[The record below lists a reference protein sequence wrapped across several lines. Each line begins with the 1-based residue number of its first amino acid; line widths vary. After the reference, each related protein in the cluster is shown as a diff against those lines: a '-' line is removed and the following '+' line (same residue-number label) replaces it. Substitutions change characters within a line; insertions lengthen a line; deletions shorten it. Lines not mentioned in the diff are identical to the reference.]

1 MTSNNNGNGNN
12 GNGNSNS
19 GNGNSSGNSTGN
31 GNATNAETNNSQN
44 QSGILFPIAS
54 ETSDTE
60 SYLIG
65 LIKTSGKEK
74 NYELIE
80 YINDVNREYAEVLVE
95 QNINGALDT
104 AYVYGAAIGT
114 GSDRL
119 SLDRFDGSTGYYL
132 YDPRGSVTGL
142 TNEEGQIYQSYRYS
156 VFGEI
161 TFGSPQ
167 YENEYTYNGESY
179 NPNIKSQYLRARYYC
194 VVTADFL
201 TEDSYLGRIT
211 EPLTLNRYNYCVGNP
226 LNYVDPSGNV
236 AVKSLWDIL
245 FGGSDG
251 DEPIEIKGYPIP
263 STPTPSPTST
273 PKPRPTQV
281 PLSLPEG
288 VESYEQGI
296 LPQGGISYIFEALK
310 RQFSDGYLN
319 QQVENAQ
326 EIKKIY
332 DCEIVDFSYNIIDD
346 NFHMSREG
354 VIALMYWETVNT
366 YSLEKG
372 YLEFTKRSDTDSGT
386 FTIREITDWEELKI
400 IIQQANEGGEKVYL
414 SGVKPHE
421 VGDHSTTSGFGDYLV
436 ESDMSYYESK
446 GYIMKKL
453 DIKVNGKIKSF
464 VYFDASEEDDG
475 EINDVGYIP
484 INIVVEKYLDD
495 IRGMEDSMRKNLRKE
510 LGNEAVLYYT
520 QREYDALMI
529 ARYNTGSL
537 GAEGQDLIISNTRN
551 PEDWKRVFINAGIST
566 NRTDWMV
573 NTIMFGGGEYIESG
587 KYVTPLYGVHVEG
600 ITNEW

>member
-1 MTSNNNGNGNN
+1 MTSVNNGNGSN

-31 GNATNAETNNSQN
+31 GNATNAEANNSQN

-60 SYLIG
+60 SYFIG

-80 YINDVNREYAEVLVE
+80 YINDVNREYVEVLVE
-95 QNINGALDT
+95 QNINGVLDT

-132 YDPRGSVTGL
+132 YNPRGSVTGL

-161 TFGSPQ
+161 TFGAPQ

-332 DCEIVDFSYNIIDD
+332 DCEIGDFSYNIMDD

>member
-1 MTSNNNGNGNN
+1 M
-12 GNGNSNS
+12 
-19 GNGNSSGNSTGN
+19 
-31 GNATNAETNNSQN
+31 
-44 QSGILFPIAS
+44 
-54 ETSDTE
+54 
-60 SYLIG
+60 
-65 LIKTSGKEK
+65 
-74 NYELIE
+74 
-80 YINDVNREYAEVLVE
+80 
-95 QNINGALDT
+95 
-104 AYVYGAAIGT
+104 
-114 GSDRL
+114 
-119 SLDRFDGSTGYYL
+119 
-132 YDPRGSVTGL
+132 
-142 TNEEGQIYQSYRYS
+142 
-156 VFGEI
+156 
-161 TFGSPQ
+161 
-167 YENEYTYNGESY
+167 
-179 NPNIKSQYLRARYYC
+179 
-194 VVTADFL
+194 
-201 TEDSYLGRIT
+201 
-211 EPLTLNRYNYCVGNP
+211 
-226 LNYVDPSGNV
+226 
-236 AVKSLWDIL
+236 
-245 FGGSDG
+245 
-251 DEPIEIKGYPIP
+251 
-263 STPTPSPTST
+263 
-273 PKPRPTQV
+273 
-281 PLSLPEG
+281 
-288 VESYEQGI
+288 
-296 LPQGGISYIFEALK
+296 
-310 RQFSDGYLN
+310 N